1 MAKIAKFAIFTL
13 LKFKPQYMEQ
23 LPNDVMILFSYIN
36 TKLRDEYSS
45 LDALCE
51 DLDIDRNRLLERLAQ
66 AGFEYDANL
75 NKFL

>member
-1 MAKIAKFAIFTL
+1 
-13 LKFKPQYMEQ
+13 MEQ

-45 LDALCE
+45 LDALCD
-51 DLDIDRNRLLERLAQ
+51 DLDVDRNLLVERLAQ